1 MEVIINCECHSL
13 SFPASFS
20 TILPRS
26 QAQIAPFHITNSAG
40 VRAQGGFAVDYCQ
53 LLRMEKPTVPRRRE
67 KIRECSALHM
77 FYWRTNIKVISI
89 PHKNWIANT
98 LPQFSQPLRPS
109 HRERARRR
117 QSFCAENCYKTTSM
131 ILIEIEMSENWIQLW
146 MRGMLARLPDRLNG
160 RRNCAS
166 ITYMQSRLF
175 HKRAITTAEPRE
187 TFSCLFPICV
197 SGWFE
202 TEKAI
207 WLNVKKLFWWMRC
220 ECFLVYDGS

>member
-1 MEVIINCECHSL
+1 
-13 SFPASFS
+13 
-20 TILPRS
+20 
-26 QAQIAPFHITNSAG
+26 
-40 VRAQGGFAVDYCQ
+40 
-53 LLRMEKPTVPRRRE
+53 MEKPTVPRRRE

-146 MRGMLARLPDRLNG
+146 MRGMLARLPDRLNE

-175 HKRAITTAEPRE
+175 HKRAITTAVPRE
-187 TFSCLFPICV
+187 TFSCLLPICV

-207 WLNVKKLFWWMRC
+207 WLNVKKT
-220 ECFLVYDGS
+220 FLVNAMWMFSRLWWQLRESTTRLLTSESAPLSAPGHLNVTYSWHRLCTTNEQTVEGR